1 MIIIKNIDVYSPD
14 YIGKKDI
21 FISGGKINLIR
32 DNIDINHEDIKVI
45 DGSNKILTPGFI
57 DQHVHI
63 TGGGGEGSF
72 KTRAPEITLSKLT
85 TSGITTVVGL
95 LGTDGTTR
103 SVLSCKS
110 KGIKR
115 GRNKCVRSYWII

>member
-45 DGSNKILTPGFI
+45 DGSNKI
-57 DQHVHI
+57 
-63 TGGGGEGSF
+63 
-72 KTRAPEITLSKLT
+72 
-85 TSGITTVVGL
+85 
-95 LGTDGTTR
+95 
-103 SVLSCKS
+103 
-110 KGIKR
+110 
-115 GRNKCVRSYWII
+115 

>member
-14 YIGKKDI
+14 YIGKKDV
-21 FISGGKINLIR
+21 FISGGKRNWRR

-57 DQHVHI
+57 RIRHVHI

-72 KTRAPEITLSKLT
+72 KNVELRK
-85 TSGITTVVGL
+85 
-95 LGTDGTTR
+95 
-103 SVLSCKS
+103 
-110 KGIKR
+110 
-115 GRNKCVRSYWII
+115 